1 MRLSFDS
8 PFVSYPAQALF
19 AGGAVSI
26 ACLLYQRT
34 AKAFE
39 SDKVS
44 DNDISHVLKG
54 LTVVV
59 LSAFAGKSAHFLG
72 ASVYKSGSLAAIVCI
87 SLTIFEQFR
96 EKGGSSPSSSPPT
109 TPTSKQEPTASPSP
123 QPAPTT
129 PLSARQSPPPSTA
142 ATKPVNP
149 KSPTQ
154 VPRVSVKSLAKK
166 LESARSNSFTPPKPA
181 PTISITIETVETT
194 VEHPE
199 ETPLSTRDD
208 DDVNY
213 GDPPPPPAFERAN
226 EPTVVHSSENS
237 ALVQTLQGLNFGDE
251 DGEEE
256 VSECTE
262 TESVATWDQ
271 IPPPVESVQNPTHL
285 ALIDSLK
292 GLPLGDGEEEAC
304 ESTAEWSEVDSSVTV
319 ESSTPMTLVP
329 PTPFEK
335 ICAEVLKTENIFV
348 TNLRLYQ
355 SKLEKIQEKSHPQE
369 NAFKS
374 LVELIQVSEAFLK
387 TGIPQAY
394 LNFALMTRYINALEE
409 MTKNL
414 LKEFH
419 DDAILPVQRGPRH
432 KLFLE
437 QLVEIDQ
444 QYNDALTHVKRLF
457 SAINTAPK
465 IAQLKALLEVLKAL
479 NAKENQNKRMK
490 IRLIDSTTSL
500 TGSTYQLDERKKK
513 LMKKSKTKSLD
524 NTTLVTN
531 DSTLSLHGILDFLL
545 SLPSDNSE
553 VLINRPLCIPYL
565 EKSTWWKDV
574 SKKDNKGDFEGK
586 TLSHK
591 LEALKALQKK

>member
-59 LSAFAGKSAHFLG
+59 LSALAGKSAHFLG

-109 TPTSKQEPTASPSP
+109 TPPSKQGTTA
-123 QPAPTT
+123 
-129 PLSARQSPPPSTA
+129 PP
-142 ATKPVNP
+142 
-149 KSPTQ
+149 
-154 VPRVSVKSLAKK
+154 
-166 LESARSNSFTPPKPA
+166 PPKPA
-181 PTISITIETVETT
+181 PTISIIIETEETF
-194 VEHPE
+194 VEHPV
-199 ETPLSTRDD
+199 ETPLSTMDD
-208 DDVNY
+208 DDY
-213 GDPPPPPAFERAN
+213 GDPPPTTAFEGEN
-226 EPTVVHSSENS
+226 EPTVVHGSEKS

-251 DGEEE
+251 DYEEE
-256 VSECTE
+256 ASEWTE
-262 TESVATWDQ
+262 TESDATWDQ
-271 IPPPVESVQNPTHL
+271 IPPPVESVQDPTHL

-292 GLPLGDGEEEAC
+292 GLRLGDGEEEA
-304 ESTAEWSEVDSSVTV
+304 EDWTEVDSSVTV
-319 ESSTPMTLVP
+319 ESTTPMTLAP
-329 PTPFEK
+329 PTQFEK
-335 ICAEVLKTENIFV
+335 VCAEVLKTENIFV

-355 SKLEKIQEKSHPQE
+355 CKLEKIQEKTHPQE

-387 TGIPQAY
+387 KGIPQAY
-394 LNFALMTRYINALEE
+394 LDFALMTRYINALEE

-432 KLFLE
+432 KLLLE
-437 QLVEIDQ
+437 QLVEIDP
-444 QYNDALTHVKRLF
+444 QYNDALAHVKKLF
-457 SAINTAPK
+457 FAINSAPK
-465 IAQLKALLEVLKAL
+465 IAQLNALLEVLKAL
-479 NAKENQNKRMK
+479 QEKENQKKRMK
-490 IRLIDSTTSL
+490 IRLIDSSTSL
-500 TGSTYQLDERKKK
+500 AGSTYQLDQRKNKFV
-513 LMKKSKTKSLD
+513 KKSKKESLD
-524 NTTLVTN
+524 NTTLITN
-531 DSTLSLHGILDFLL
+531 DSILSLHGILDFLL
-545 SLPSDNSE
+545 SLPSENAE
-553 VLINRPLCIPYL
+553 VSINRPLCIQYL
-565 EKSTWWKDV
+565 EKSKWWKDV
-574 SKKDNKGDFEGK
+574 SKKDKTGDMEGK
-586 TLSHK
+586 TLQQK
-591 LEALKALQKK
+591 LQKLKDISKK